1 MCKRISTPP
10 SSTNKSLLNKLFHGR
25 SPALGIGSKRSF
37 DPSEECVV
45 SKKKKTTKPKTISV
59 CFLEEFRENSCIP
72 RRSARTKLHDSGR
85 FGKISVTRDMS
96 ADQVKEA
103 LMELFT
109 IKSTHL
115 TYLKSVDNKLSIN
128 EEQHLSGD
136 DVIKVAGQGSLYF
149 FESGINVSYG
159 LSL

>member
-1 MCKRISTPP
+1 M
-10 SSTNKSLLNKLFHGR
+10 F
-25 SPALGIGSKRSF
+25 
-37 DPSEECVV
+37 
-45 SKKKKTTKPKTISV
+45 
-59 CFLEEFRENSCIP
+59 
-72 RRSARTKLHDSGR
+72 
-85 FGKISVTRDMS
+85 

-103 LMELFT
+103 LIELFS

-115 TYLKSVDNKLSIN
+115 TYLKSVENKLSIN

-136 DVIKVAGQGSLYF
+136 DVIKVAGQGSLF